1 MICECQRVMREVTVR
16 LGAINYMQFIWVVK
30 NLSLVCFS
38 RSTNYIEEKGTAAHK
53 SSLRKQ
59 PPFPR
64 ETYYF
69 IIYYF

>member
-16 LGAINYMQFIWVVK
+16 LGAINYMQFIWVVR

-53 SSLRKQ
+53 SS
-59 PPFPR
+59 
-64 ETYYF
+64 
-69 IIYYF
+69 